1 MQNFIFY
8 LSALLT
14 IFFAL
19 RTVSSPYIFRS
30 ALFLAGALSLTAV
43 QYVLMEAYF
52 VAVVQILV
60 YVGAVIVLIVF
71 AVMLTAQL
79 GEGNISQTNKLALP
93 AVIVTGALGWGLIK
107 LMRDYDWSKVTPAA
121 GAPGVAGD
129 SNIMAIGRGLMGDY
143 VYPFEIIGLLLFTA
157 LIGAVLIARKDPAS

>member
-8 LSALLT
+8 LSAVLT
-14 IFFAL
+14 IFFAF
-19 RTVSSPYIFRS
+19 RTVTSPYIFRS

-60 YVGAVIVLIVF
+60 YVGAVIILIVF
-71 AVMLTAQL
+71 AVMLTAQI

-93 AVIVTGALGWGLIK
+93 GALVAVALGWGLVK
-107 LMRDYDWSKVTPAA
+107 MLRGFDWSKVTPAA
-121 GAPGVAGD
+121 G
-129 SNIMAIGRGLMGDY
+129 
-143 VYPFEIIGLLLFTA
+143 
-157 LIGAVLIARKDPAS
+157 